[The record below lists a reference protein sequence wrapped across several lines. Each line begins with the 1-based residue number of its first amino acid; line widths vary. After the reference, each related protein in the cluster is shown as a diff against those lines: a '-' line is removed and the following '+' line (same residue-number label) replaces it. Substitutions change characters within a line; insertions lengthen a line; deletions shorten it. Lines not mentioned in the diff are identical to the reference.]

1 MQEATVP
8 AWPPSLEGVGVHIR
22 DHSIKRNPR
31 NATTNAIALVLDC
44 GWIKGLD
51 RLSCNI
57 SSQLLPLITHWFP
70 QQTPDDDDDVYYL
83 ISLRTAI
90 ACLPVRRAW
99 QTTSLPPLLA
109 ALPLRC

>member
-1 MQEATVP
+1 MFRLAHGI
-8 AWPPSLEGVGVHIR
+8 AEGF
-22 DHSIKRNPR
+22 
-31 NATTNAIALVLDC
+31 ALVLDC
-44 GWIKGLD
+44 GRIKGLG
-51 RLSCNI
+51 RL
-57 SSQLLPLITHWFP
+57 SSQLLPFVTHWFS

-109 ALPLRC
+109 ALPMRC